1 MDIKSIIKS
10 EIKDFKTP
18 KDNRKLKWDDLEDD
32 IQVRSQKKDKKFKLG
47 GKWKRFKENREGFKV
62 FTVDGEWVRNNLSV
76 IFGHGGHGLVH
87 EFIPHDEI
95 WIASHHYN
103 IKGLNGESVKCGCNK
118 GNQKVSDEYYDSC
131 AIHEIAENIMM
142 KTKKM
147 NYWTAH
153 NISLDIEEQ
162 IGLIPHDEIQ

>member
-10 EIKDFKTP
+10 EIQDFKTP
-18 KDNRKLKWDDLEDD
+18 KDNRKLKWNDIEDD
-32 IQVRSQKKDKKFKLG
+32 VQNRAQNKDPKFKLE
-47 GKWKRFKENREGFKV
+47 GKWKKFKENREGYKV
-62 FTVDGEWVRNNLSV
+62 FTVDGEWVRNNLSI

-103 IKGLNGESVKCGCNK
+103 IKTPNGANIKCGCNL
-118 GNQKVSDEYYDSC
+118 GNQKVSDEYYLSC
-131 AIHEIAENIMM
+131 TIHEIAENIMM
-142 KTKKM
+142 KKENL

-153 NISLDIEEQ
+153 NISLDIEDK
-162 IGLIPHDEIQ
+162 IDLIPDSQI